1 MFGGEETNVSLE
13 AKNYMAGILIDRF
26 GKDIP
31 MFPKSDG
38 SFTAHV
44 NVAVSPQFLGWIIS
58 LGSDIRITG
67 PESVVQMMQEEAK
80 RLLKQYEKGSN
91 N

>member
-1 MFGGEETNVSLE
+1 
-13 AKNYMAGILIDRF
+13 
-26 GKDIP
+26 

-91 N
+91 S